1 VRNRFQA
8 FARSKCNLH
17 RYTAVHSLTP
27 EKVINAVR
35 ARRLS
40 TFVGFLEE
48 GTPAPPRE
56 GGGRKLLA

>member
-1 VRNRFQA
+1 
-8 FARSKCNLH
+8 LH